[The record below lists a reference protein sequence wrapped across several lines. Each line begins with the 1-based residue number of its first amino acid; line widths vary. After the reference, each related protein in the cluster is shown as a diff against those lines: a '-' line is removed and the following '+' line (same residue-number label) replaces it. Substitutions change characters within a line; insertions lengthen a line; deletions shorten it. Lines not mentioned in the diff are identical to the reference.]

1 MPMRNMSKTDSGCG
15 ASCAATSPETIA
27 AGVGR
32 DGSYVVTDAPRA
44 TGRRSMGTIV
54 QQPPGALPVVAVVP
68 PDLRRCLLRRWCSRR
83 RRPRPP
89 ARSPHAS
96 LKARSGRSRSPPVP
110 SGPSGALHTGGAR
123 SLGVAWRVV
132 SKLGQAPQAP
142 RRPTIGRACVSW
154 PCRRPPAPRPGPAGP
169 AAAFLLVVLVAP
181 LVFQAPE
188 GPAAREA
195 RRPHFVRRRASKPAR
210 ALRTLRRPPHR
221 RRLWFWCECPGPA
234 VGSGRCFRGM
244 YSAISHVIPL
254 SMFQSLKS
262 DRCYSAVFELSG
274 NGVLEELRATLG
286 WGGSVGVAGG
296 TSGAWLWL

>member
-96 LKARSGRSRSPPVP
+96 LRLGVVDLEARPCPPVPPAPSTPAAPGRWGVAWRVVSKPGQALPPHSGTAAWPRRPRDGLQSGGAWCTCACPGPAAAFRHRGLAPQATRWPSCLCCLRRRWCSGRRRARPPARLGDLTSFGAAPRSPPVP
-110 SGPSGALHTGGAR
+110 SGPSGALHTGGACG
-123 SLGVAWRVV
+123 SGV
-132 SKLGQAPQAP
+132 S
-142 RRPTIGRACVSW
+142 
-154 PCRRPPAPRPGPAGP
+154 
-169 AAAFLLVVLVAP
+169 VL
-181 LVFQAPE
+181 
-188 GPAAREA
+188 
-195 RRPHFVRRRASKPAR
+195 
-210 ALRTLRRPPHR
+210 ALALPPHSA
-221 RRLWFWCECPGPA
+221 WGYAESVG
-234 VGSGRCFRGM
+234 GSG
-244 YSAISHVIPL
+244 
-254 SMFQSLKS
+254 
-262 DRCYSAVFELSG
+262 
-274 NGVLEELRATLG
+274 
-286 WGGSVGVAGG
+286 
-296 TSGAWLWL
+296 

>member
-89 ARSPHAS
+89 ARSPHVS

-110 SGPSGALHTGGAR
+110 SGPSGALHTGGAWP
-123 SLGVAWRVV
+123 LGCAWRVV
-132 SKLGQAPQAP
+132 SKPGQALPPPSGTAARP
-142 RRPTIGRACVSW
+142 RRLRDGLQSGVRVCLLW
-154 PCRRPPAPRPGPAGP
+154 PCRRIPRGGM
-169 AAAFLLVVLVAP
+169 
-181 LVFQAPE
+181 
-188 GPAAREA
+188 
-195 RRPHFVRRRASKPAR
+195 RRVWAHPD
-210 ALRTLRRPPHR
+210 
-221 RRLWFWCECPGPA
+221 RL
-234 VGSGRCFRGM
+234 
-244 YSAISHVIPL
+244 PL
-254 SMFQSLKS
+254 S
-262 DRCYSAVFELSG
+262 G
-274 NGVLEELRATLG
+274 
-286 WGGSVGVAGG
+286 
-296 TSGAWLWL
+296 

>member
-54 QQPPGALPVVAVVP
+54 QQPPGRRLLWRQCFVWLLCAPMGGGP
-68 PDLRRCLLRRWCSRR
+68 PDLRPPRGSRPESAGPLCVPVGGGHTPR
-83 RRPRPP
+83 DRHTRPRLEWSISRP
-89 ARSPHAS
+89 A
-96 LKARSGRSRSPPVP
+96 L
-110 SGPSGALHTGGAR
+110 
-123 SLGVAWRVV
+123 
-132 SKLGQAPQAP
+132 
-142 RRPTIGRACVSW
+142 AC
-154 PCRRPPAPRPGPAGP
+154 RHPPAPRPGPAGP

-188 GPAAREA
+188 APAAREA

-210 ALRTLRRPPHR
+210 ALRSLRRPPHR

-234 VGSGRCFRGM
+234 AGSGRCLRGM

-254 SMFQSLKS
+254 RVFQVLKS
-262 DRCYSAVFELSG
+262 DR
-274 NGVLEELRATLG
+274 
-286 WGGSVGVAGG
+286 
-296 TSGAWLWL
+296 

>member
-54 QQPPGALPVVAVVP
+54 QQSPGALPVVAVIS
-68 PDLRRCLLRRWCSRR
+68 PDLRP
-83 RRPRPP
+83 PRGLSEWAGPLCVPVGGGPP

-96 LKARSGRSRSPPVP
+96 CARSGRSRGPP
-110 SGPSGALHTGGAR
+110 
-123 SLGVAWRVV
+123 
-132 SKLGQAPQAP
+132 
-142 RRPTIGRACVSW
+142 W

-181 LVFQAPE
+181 LVFRAPE

-210 ALRTLRRPPHR
+210 ALRSLRRPPHR
-221 RRLWFWCECPGPA
+221 RRLWFWCEWPGPA
-234 VGSGRCFRGM
+234 AGSNRACVCACYGPAAAFRVGVCGECGRIRIGCR
-244 YSAISHVIPL
+244 YPDRLPL
-254 SMFQSLKS
+254 S
-262 DRCYSAVFELSG
+262 G
-274 NGVLEELRATLG
+274 
-286 WGGSVGVAGG
+286 
-296 TSGAWLWL
+296 

>member
-68 PDLRRCLLRRWCSRR
+68 PDLRRCLLCRWCSGHRR
-83 RRPRPP
+83 ARPP
-89 ARSPHAS
+89 ARSPRAS

-110 SGPSGALHTGGAR
+110 SGPSGALHTGGAW
-123 SLGVAWRVV
+123 SLGCGLARR
-132 SKLGQAPQAP
+132 LEARPGPAAALRHRGQAPQAP
-142 RRPTIGRACVSW
+142 RWPPIGRGLVCVCLIW
-154 PCRRPPAPRPGPAGP
+154 PCRRPPAPRPGPAGH
-169 AAAFLLVVLVAP
+169 AVAFLLVLLAAP
-181 LVFQAPE
+181 LVFRAPE

-210 ALRTLRRPPHR
+210 ALRSLRRPPHR
-221 RRLWFWCECPGPA
+221 RRLWFWCECACSGLA
-234 VGSGRCFRGM
+234 AAFRVGGCGECGRIRIGCRYPDRLCASG
-244 YSAISHVIPL
+244 
-254 SMFQSLKS
+254 
-262 DRCYSAVFELSG
+262 
-274 NGVLEELRATLG
+274 
-286 WGGSVGVAGG
+286 
-296 TSGAWLWL
+296 

>member
-96 LKARSGRSRSPPVP
+96 LRLGVVDLEARPCPPDPPAPSTPAAPGRWGVAWRVVSKPGQALPPPTGTAARPRRSRGGLQSGVRACPGPAAALRHRGLAPQAPRRPSCLWCLWRRWCFGRRRARPPARLGGLTSFGAAPRSPPVP
-110 SGPSGALHTGGAR
+110 SGPSGALHTGGACG
-123 SLGVAWRVV
+123 SGVSV
-132 SKLGQAPQAP
+132 QAP
-142 RRPTIGRACVSW
+142 RRAPGGASVAC
-154 PCRRPPAPRPGPAGP
+154 AQQ
-169 AAAFLLVVLVAP
+169 F
-181 LVFQAPE
+181 
-188 GPAAREA
+188 
-195 RRPHFVRRRASKPAR
+195 
-210 ALRTLRRPPHR
+210 RT
-221 RRLWFWCECPGPA
+221 
-234 VGSGRCFRGM
+234 
-244 YSAISHVIPL
+244 
-254 SMFQSLKS
+254 
-262 DRCYSAVFELSG
+262 
-274 NGVLEELRATLG
+274 
-286 WGGSVGVAGG
+286 
-296 TSGAWLWL
+296 